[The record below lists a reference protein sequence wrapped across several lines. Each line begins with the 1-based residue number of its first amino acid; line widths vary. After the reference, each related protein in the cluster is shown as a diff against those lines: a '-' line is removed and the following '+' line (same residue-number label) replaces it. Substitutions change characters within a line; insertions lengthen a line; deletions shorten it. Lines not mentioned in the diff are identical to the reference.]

1 MLRLDKILYNAIT
14 ADESLMQVTGGR
26 VKSTCFEVSPDEQDN
41 TDLPYIIITDEGKRP
56 SASTK
61 DDCWMPYCWSLSA
74 GIEVAAESPNEVDR
88 LVMMAMQAVAR
99 YIAAR
104 ADEGEIIPILSEEYP
119 QTQGVAWD
127 WTKPC
132 YFDVVHYQ
140 CDAYYSEDDEEE
152 NN

>member
-1 MLRLDKILYNAIT
+1 
-14 ADESLMQVTGGR
+14 
-26 VKSTCFEVSPDEQDN
+26 
-41 TDLPYIIITDEGKRP
+41 
-56 SASTK
+56 
-61 DDCWMPYCWSLSA
+61 
-74 GIEVAAESPNEVDR
+74 
-88 LVMMAMQAVAR
+88 MQAVAR

>member
-1 MLRLDKILYNAIT
+1 MLRLDKIFFDAIT
-14 ADESLMQVTGGR
+14 SDADLMQAVGGR
-26 VKSTCFEVSPDEQDN
+26 VKSTCFEVAPDEQDN
-41 TDLPYIIITDEGKRP
+41 TEIPYIIITDDGKRP

-88 LVMMAMQAVAR
+88 LVMKAMQAVAR

-132 YFDVVHYQ
+132 YYTTIKYNCTINVDNYEQ
-140 CDAYYSEDDEEE
+140 DDEE
-152 NN
+152 